1 MLRMFPAVLLLCAC
15 VSVSLPASAQTGLAG
30 IVDSVSRLDKNFD
43 IADRNRDGL
52 LSKDE
57 ANAGHVPF
65 LVRHFDAIDVAKRG
79 LVSKDDLHAFI
90 RRWLMQ
96 SQPAPASSVGPG
108 EE

>member
-15 VSVSLPASAQTGLAG
+15 VSETGLAG

-52 LSKDE
+52 LSRDE

-79 LVSKDDLHAFI
+79 LVSKNDLHAFI

-96 SQPAPASSVGPG
+96 SQPAPASSVGSGG
-108 EE
+108 E